1 MKLTKDQKIQVR
13 ETLKAILSNG
23 ESQIVFEK
31 ADGTIRSMRCTRDSD
46 SIPSDLVESTVKPA
60 RAESIDMLPVYDTE
74 KEQWRGFSFE
84 KLISVNGVKVEHLI
98 QLITH

>member
-23 ESQIVFEK
+23 ESQVVFEK
-31 ADGTIRSMRCTRDSD
+31 ADGTILSMRCTRDSD

-60 RAESIDMLPVYDTE
+60 VPNL
-74 KEQWRGFSFE
+74 
-84 KLISVNGVKVEHLI
+84 LICCQCMTLKKNSGADLALKN
-98 QLITH
+98 

>member
-1 MKLTKDQKIQVR
+1 
-13 ETLKAILSNG
+13 
-23 ESQIVFEK
+23 
-31 ADGTIRSMRCTRDSD
+31 
-46 SIPSDLVESTVKPA
+46 
-60 RAESIDMLPVYDTE
+60 MLPVYDTE